1 MVRRYQQG
9 KSSRDL
15 PCLYFCTSRF
25 FLRREMKEYGN
36 RIKGTMLDKDAM
48 RRTLA
53 RIAHEIVEKNDDLS
67 NVVLVGIKTRGVPI
81 AYRIRDFISA
91 FEGISLEV
99 DTLDISEFR
108 DDIVSGNIPQIPNF
122 TFDVVGKDIILI
134 DDVLFT
140 GRSARAGMEALI
152 RSGRPRSIQL
162 AVLVDR
168 GHRELPIRAD
178 YVGKN
183 IPTSR
188 NEEIKV
194 LLDETDGEDIILIL
208 NKKQ

>member
-1 MVRRYQQG
+1 
-9 KSSRDL
+9 
-15 PCLYFCTSRF
+15 
-25 FLRREMKEYGN
+25 
-36 RIKGTMLDKDAM
+36 MLDKDAM

-122 TFDVVGKDIILI
+122 TFDVVGKDIIYRQKRKSGHGSI
-134 DDVLFT
+134 D
-140 GRSARAGMEALI
+140 
-152 RSGRPRSIQL
+152 
-162 AVLVDR
+162 
-168 GHRELPIRAD
+168 
-178 YVGKN
+178 
-183 IPTSR
+183 
-188 NEEIKV
+188 
-194 LLDETDGEDIILIL
+194 
-208 NKKQ
+208 

>member
-1 MVRRYQQG
+1 
-9 KSSRDL
+9 
-15 PCLYFCTSRF
+15 
-25 FLRREMKEYGN
+25 MKEYGN

-194 LLDETDGEDIILIL
+194 LLNETDGEDIILIL